1 MPREALLSN
10 IVIILQW
17 YNKPVN
23 IAIKRN
29 GAYITTFEGTWCQR
43 KKEMQYTNIQ
53 PVRHRSQAVPCTNL
67 LISRTVEGA
76 SRDIVNMFP
85 GRHKPILCHGGTH
98 NNVSAFKLTTQPDGR
113 REQPLQLNVGTT
125 WMSDISAF
133 QRRMVLSREPE
144 TTRDPSG
151 ENAMELT

>member
-1 MPREALLSN
+1 MPREALLVN

-17 YNKPVN
+17 YYQPVN
-23 IAIKRN
+23 IAIQRN
-29 GAYITTFEGTWCQR
+29 REYITTFERASHQWE
-43 KKEMQYTNIQ
+43 KEMQHTNIQ

-76 SRDIVNMFP
+76 SLDMVNMFP

-98 NNVSAFKLTTQPDGR
+98 NNLSAFELTTQPDGR

-125 WMSDISAF
+125 WMSDISAS
-133 QRRMVLSREPE
+133 QRRMVISDEPE
-144 TTRDPSG
+144 TIRGPSG
-151 ENAMELT
+151 ENATEWT